1 MTHTLPLE
9 HPRSGKSQAGFS
21 AVELIIAIT
30 FFGILMMGFI
40 GVFPLGTR
48 TVEKGERMTM
58 ASSLAQDEIER
69 LKLLPETDADL
80 AAGAHADPANPLFGV
95 YTRSYSV
102 TNDTPLAGMKRIDM
116 TVSFSDNGIPRNIQI
131 STYLK
136 P

>member
-1 MTHTLPLE
+1 VTHALRLE
-9 HPRSGKSQAGFS
+9 LPRSGNTEAGFS

-30 FFGILMMGFI
+30 FFGILMMGFV
-40 GVFPLGTR
+40 GVFPLGMR

-69 LKLLPETDADL
+69 LKLLPEADADL
-80 AAGAHADPANPLFGV
+80 VAGNHADAANPLFGV
-95 YTRSYSV
+95 YTRSYTV
-102 TNDTPLAGMKRIDM
+102 TDDTPLAGMKRIDM
-116 TVSFSDNGIPRNIQI
+116 TVSFSDNGIQRNTQI